1 MTINYKITT
10 FILAGLLIIAC
21 IVCYTSMYRRDMGN
35 MKRVHN
41 NMNPGINSGMHM
53 MPDGTMMNNDGTP
66 ATHSMDSMMMD
77 MVANMRGKSGT
88 ELEHV
93 FISDMIP
100 HHQGAVDMAKLLL
113 ADKTIKP
120 ELRTFAENIISAQE
134 SEIKQMNQWLK
145 NYK

>member
-1 MTINYKITT
+1 MRN
-10 FILAGLLIIAC
+10 
-21 IVCYTSMYRRDMGN
+21 MHHDMKNNQGN
-35 MKRVHN
+35 
-41 NMNPGINSGMHM
+41 MHM

-77 MVANMRGKSGT
+77 MVANMRGKSGS
-88 ELEHV
+88 ELERV

-113 ADKTIKP
+113 QDKTIKP

-134 SEIKQMNQWLK
+134 SEITQMNQWLK